1 MRSEALKPPVAF
13 SSREMKGVDH
23 RQGYPDP
30 MGGMASFQT
39 GAGYPYGMDFSSYG
53 MPMGMY
59 GYGGYAMGGQGGG
72 DARLNGQM
80 PDGSAQYGGGMYGM
94 MGGAF
99 QGGMMGYG

>member
-1 MRSEALKPPVAF
+1 
-13 SSREMKGVDH
+13 
-23 RQGYPDP
+23 
-30 MGGMASFQT
+30 MASFQT

-80 PDGSAQYGGGMYGM
+80 PDGAAQYGGGMYGM